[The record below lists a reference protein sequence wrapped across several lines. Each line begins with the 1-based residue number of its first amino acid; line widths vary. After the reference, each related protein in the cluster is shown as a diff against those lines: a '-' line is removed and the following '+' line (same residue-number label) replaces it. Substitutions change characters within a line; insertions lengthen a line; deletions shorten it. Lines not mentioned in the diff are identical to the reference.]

1 MRNKDVFCSSSQ
13 EMNVRECA
21 FANALRI
28 CQHIF
33 TGMFFSERRWY
44 TSLSCS
50 SCVLDSVSA
59 IIIIQKLHTIFGSFG
74 DRWIFV
80 LSAKGDIFV
89 ARETNW
95 CCIIAVSAYCCF
107 QIVCCCVFRSG
118 FFGCVFG
125 KSHILGGRNPR
136 FLSWVLS
143 FFLNSLKN
151 GLSPLKN

>member
-1 MRNKDVFCSSSQ
+1 
-13 EMNVRECA
+13 MNVRECA

-33 TGMFFSERRWY
+33 TRMFFSERRWY

-107 QIVCCCVFRSG
+107 QIVCCCVYRSG
-118 FFGCVFG
+118 VFFC
-125 KSHILGGRNPR
+125 KSH
-136 FLSWVLS
+136 FYVTETLS
-143 FFLNSLKN
+143 FCNELWVFSWIIWKTV
-151 GLSPLKN
+151 ST